1 MNVRIT
7 VNDDEAMPPRHSQ
20 LDRIETLLKTMQA
33 QLTQMERQIQ
43 NIMATEAEVKVALD
57 KIDAATTKTAA
68 NVQAISDIAGTIS
81 TEVDAL
87 VAALKAAGVSQALVD
102 QATALGT
109 KADAIGTAS
118 DALVPVLQ
126 GIASKGVVNPVPIPV
141 PPVPPAPA
149 TP

>member
-7 VNDDEAMPPRHSQ
+7 VNDDEDMPMRHSQ

-33 QLTQMERQIQ
+33 QLTQQERQIQ
-43 NIMATEAEVKVALD
+43 NIMATEAEVKAALD

>member
-1 MNVRIT
+1 
-7 VNDDEAMPPRHSQ
+7 
-20 LDRIETLLKTMQA
+20 
-33 QLTQMERQIQ
+33 
-43 NIMATEAEVKVALD
+43 MATEAEVKAALD

-126 GIASKGVVNPVPIPV
+126 GIASKGVINPVPIPV
-141 PPVPPAPA
+141 PPVPPPPA
-149 TP
+149 T

>member
-7 VNDDEAMPPRHSQ
+7 VNDDEDMPMRHSQ

-33 QLTQMERQIQ
+33 QLTQQERQIQ
-43 NIMATEAEVKVALD
+43 NIMATEAEVKAALD

-68 NVQAISDIAGTIS
+68 NVQAISNIAGTIS

>member
-7 VNDDEAMPPRHSQ
+7 VNDDEDMPPRHSQ

-109 KADAIGTAS
+109 KAAS
-118 DALVPVLQ
+118 TCPCRFGSMAKNLVKPT
-126 GIASKGVVNPVPIPV
+126 
-141 PPVPPAPA
+141 PARCTFILA
-149 TP
+149 N